1 MDVNGD
7 GKVTQGD
14 DRDIIGNPVPLWIV
28 GMTNSF
34 TYKNFDLSIVVSGGF
49 GFELANMVD
58 QFAGNLDGVFNVYK
72 AVDNRW
78 KSPENPGNGRYGT
91 TKMGTTAPE
100 RDWFSSRFLY
110 NGNYLT
116 IKNITL
122 GYQVPLRNRDI
133 IKGLRAYVSFQNVY
147 TFTSYIGANPEVNI
161 SNTGTTANSLQQGF
175 DYTTYPV
182 PRTITL
188 GLNVNF

>member
-1 MDVNGD
+1 MA
-7 GKVTQGD
+7 KVQGD

-78 KSPENPGNGRYGT
+78 KSPR
-91 TKMGTTAPE
+91 KIRVTAVME
-100 RDWFSSRFLY
+100 RPRW
-110 NGNYLT
+110 
-116 IKNITL
+116 
-122 GYQVPLRNRDI
+122 VPRLLV
-133 IKGLRAYVSFQNVY
+133 GVTGSVPVSFI
-147 TFTSYIGANPEVNI
+147 TE
-161 SNTGTTANSLQQGF
+161 TT
-175 DYTTYPV
+175 
-182 PRTITL
+182 
-188 GLNVNF
+188 